1 MKIESPLTLARF
13 RSPGR
18 CEFCQQPGQR
28 EAAHV
33 LSAGAGRMDIGIN
46 LVSLGLGPWAWAY
59 GGRSVCC
66 CHVQNHQGKPP
77 TREDLL
83 EIVARRESVAV
94 GDLEAALYLIRRLPN
109 GARRDQVIREL
120 SSVSE
125 EARRLVVRELAAIPD
140 YWRRI
145 EPLPGWDASKVEPPF

>member
-18 CEFCQQPGQR
+18 CEYCSAPGQR

-33 LSAGAGRMDIGIN
+33 FSAGAGRMDIDIN

-59 GGRSVCC
+59 GGLSSCQ
-66 CHVQNHQGKPP
+66 CHVQNHNNKPP
-77 TREDLL
+77 TRDDLL

-94 GDLEAALYLIRRLPN
+94 VDLEAALYLIRRLPN

-120 SSVSE
+120 SEVSE
-125 EARRLVVRELAAIPD
+125 ECRRLVVRELRGIPD

-145 EPLPGWDASKVEPPF
+145 EPLPGFDACKVEPPF